1 MKKVFSLFITLC
13 LLISSVPT
21 FAEEAEKTIPD
32 TWQKHEGF
40 WVEETDNAIRIMGL
54 AGAADGGTL
63 LVPVEM
69 DSITPVKVE
78 YPYGTFNRYPSLP
91 VQLST
96 GAFKGEESIE
106 TIKFL
111 EGTEVIPAGLC
122 ESMKSL
128 KTLQLPKT
136 LKAIDN
142 YAFKN
147 CTALKT
153 IDLSNVQYIGRSAF
167 EGCTSLE
174 SITLSANIISIE
186 DYAFKDCASLETVK
200 GLPEGISIGQD
211 AFAGTKVDLN
221 NVSEGAV
228 SDTENYIYP
237 AKDVFKNQ
245 SDIVE
250 LTSDALSWFPPDNDP
265 ESEKYDFTTTDKEII
280 EAVMKAVNTC
290 RYKEVKGTLVS
301 DGTAFLI
308 TVKYS
313 DGTEAYYNFEQS
325 TIYINNAKYQLLDD
339 DYWKLSD
346 CLKYSKQNLLKNE
359 LVFSDVAADSEYYK
373 ATAMLSSLG
382 IMSGYGDKTFGINKT
397 LTRAEAAAIITRLF
411 NCEDDIKQGATNY
424 TDVPKTHWASGYVNY
439 AEENGIINGRGDDT
453 FAPDEFVTYHQL
465 IKMLVCA
472 LRYDL
477 LATANGGWYNGGY
490 ITVAEKIGLVEAAPQ
505 NPDAPITRG
514 GAALLCYK
522 ALDIDF
528 MADEHYRPHYGTTYK
543 ILEGETILTNYWG
556 MDYEEVREFYFEK
569 TFGFELPENA
579 ECVFGEY
586 FLEIDGDTT
595 CYMGKISFHEKDL
608 DYIKQNLEKQD
619 FAEGT
624 LVEDSDVLQSSK
636 HTRDT
641 HTDWWDAGT
650 FGTQKEH
657 YHWIKE
663 DKTYRYTHAV
673 EFEAYIIKEDTGTY
687 WLYVYRYDNEESNV

>member
-1 MKKVFSLFITLC
+1 MKKVFCLFITLC

-32 TWQKHEGF
+32 TWQEHEGF
-40 WVEETDNAIRIMGL
+40 WVEQTDDAIRIMGL

-63 LVPVEM
+63 LVPAEM

-78 YPYGTFNRYPSLP
+78 YPHGTFDRYASLP
-91 VQLST
+91 VQLSA

-122 ESMKSL
+122 ESIKSL

-153 IDLSNVQYIGRSAF
+153 VDLSNVQYIGRSAF

-174 SITLSANIISIE
+174 SITVSANIISIE
-186 DYAFKDCASLETVK
+186 DYAFKDCTSLKTVK
-200 GLPEGISIGQD
+200 GWSKSIKAGTD
-211 AFAGTKVDLN
+211 AFLNTNFITVEENPAEEDYLYITKETL
-221 NVSEGAV
+221 A
-228 SDTENYIYP
+228 
-237 AKDVFKNQ
+237 NQ
-245 SDIVE
+245 DNIVE
-250 LTSDALSWFPPDNDP
+250 LSVEALSMYDID
-265 ESEKYDFTTTDKEII
+265 SETYNFTTSDKEII
-280 EAVMKAVNTC
+280 EAILDMLNNCRLKKVNGVLASEAPT
-290 RYKEVKGTLVS
+290 
-301 DGTAFLI
+301 FLI
-308 TVKYS
+308 KVKYA
-313 DGTEAYYNFEQS
+313 DKTEASMSLKLS
-325 TIYINNAKYQLLDD
+325 TVRINEVKYQLLED

-346 CLKYSKQNLLKNE
+346 CLKVVKQKLLKTE
-359 LVFSDVAADSEYYK
+359 LVFSDVETDSEYYK
-373 ATAMLSSLG
+373 ATELLSSLG
-382 IMSGYGDKTFGINKT
+382 IMEGYGDKTFGINKT

-411 NCEDDIKQGATNY
+411 NCEDDIKQGMTSY

-439 AEENGIINGRGDDT
+439 AEENSIINGRGDGT

-472 LRYDL
+472 LGYEP
-477 LATANGGWYNGGY
+477 LAMVNGAWNYGGY
-490 ITVAEKIGLVEAAPQ
+490 ITAAEEIGLIENEPENKDAFIPRGEAA
-505 NPDAPITRG
+505 
-514 GAALLCYK
+514 LMCYN

-528 MADEHYRPHYGTTYK
+528 MELWQGCTGMGGSAFE
-543 ILEGETILTNYWG
+543 ILVGVTILTEYWG
-556 MDYEEVREFYFEK
+556 MDYEEVRAFYFEK

-579 ECVFGEY
+579 ECVKGEY
-586 FLEIDGDTT
+586 FLENDGDKT

-624 LVEDSDVLQSSK
+624 LVEDSDVLQIAK
-636 HTRDT
+636 HTRNA

-663 DKTYRYTHAV
+663 DKTYRYAHAV
-673 EFEAYIIKEDTGTY
+673 EFEAYIIKANDGTC
-687 WLYVYRYDNEESNV
+687 WLYVYRYENEKSNV

>member
-1 MKKVFSLFITLC
+1 MKKVFSLFVTLC

-32 TWQKHEGF
+32 TWQEHEGF
-40 WVEETDNAIRIMGL
+40 WVEQTDDAIRIMGL

-63 LVPVEM
+63 LVPAEM

-78 YPYGTFNRYPSLP
+78 YPHGTFDRYATLP
-91 VQLST
+91 VQLSAE
-96 GAFKGEESIE
+96 AFKGAENIE

-122 ESMKSL
+122 ESIKSL

-147 CTALKT
+147 CTALET
-153 IDLSNVQYIGRSAF
+153 VDLSNVQYIGRSAF

-174 SITLSANIISIE
+174 SITVSANVNSIE
-186 DYAFKDCASLETVK
+186 DYAFKDCTNLKTVE
-200 GLPEGISIGQD
+200 GLHEGISIGQNV
-211 AFAGTKVDLN
+211 FTGTKLSLN
-221 NVSEGAV
+221 E
-228 SDTENYIYP
+228 
-237 AKDVFKNQ
+237 
-245 SDIVE
+245 
-250 LTSDALSWFPPDNDP
+250 
-265 ESEKYDFTTTDKEII
+265 
-280 EAVMKAVNTC
+280 
-290 RYKEVKGTLVS
+290 
-301 DGTAFLI
+301 
-308 TVKYS
+308 
-313 DGTEAYYNFEQS
+313 
-325 TIYINNAKYQLLDD
+325 
-339 DYWKLSD
+339 
-346 CLKYSKQNLLKNE
+346 KNE
-359 LVFSDVAADSEYYK
+359 LVFFDVETDSEYYK
-373 ATAMLSSLG
+373 ATELLSSLG
-382 IMSGYGDKTFGINKT
+382 IMEGYGDKTFGLDKT

-411 NCEDDIKQGATNY
+411 NCEDDIKQGMTSY

-439 AEENGIINGRGDDT
+439 AEENSIINGRGDGT

-472 LRYDL
+472 LGYEP
-477 LATANGGWYNGGY
+477 LAMVNGAWSYGGY
-490 ITVAEKIGLVEAAPQ
+490 ITAAEEIGLIENEPENKDAFIPRGEAA
-505 NPDAPITRG
+505 
-514 GAALLCYK
+514 LMCYN

-528 MADEHYRPHYGTTYK
+528 MELWQGCTGMGGLAFE
-543 ILEGETILTNYWG
+543 ILIGETILTAYWG

-579 ECVFGEY
+579 ECVKGEY
-586 FLEIDGDTT
+586 FLENDGDKT

-624 LVEDSDVLQSSK
+624 LVEDSDVLQIAK
-636 HTRDT
+636 HTRNA

-663 DKTYRYTHAV
+663 DKTYRYAHAV
-673 EFEAYIIKEDTGTY
+673 EFEAYIIREDTGTY
-687 WLYVYRYDNEESNV
+687 WLYVYRYENEKSNV